1 MKTFMSKRN
10 EAFLD
15 GRRKPNRKTK
25 VKRLYTPKRKK
36 KKAVPAS
43 VIPVIRPETACYCG
57 VVVCSHARLHEH
69 ILYEHSY
76 PTIIR
81 CSQCGASA
89 ERVHEHHICSICDVF
104 ADNLEEHL
112 KNHYRDRLGSGAFM
126 ECRLCC
132 KTFLTVKEVVIHER
146 VSHARVRKLSSYE
159 CEYCGDCF
167 ATKHVRDNHLLRH
180 FEESIGDIWDRVE
193 QMQ

>member
-1 MKTFMSKRN
+1 
-10 EAFLD
+10 
-15 GRRKPNRKTK
+15 
-25 VKRLYTPKRKK
+25 
-36 KKAVPAS
+36 
-43 VIPVIRPETACYCG
+43 
-57 VVVCSHARLHEH
+57 
-69 ILYEHSY
+69 
-76 PTIIR
+76 
-81 CSQCGASA
+81 
-89 ERVHEHHICSICDVF
+89 
-104 ADNLEEHL
+104 
-112 KNHYRDRLGSGAFM
+112 M

-193 QMQ
+193 QMQCELTGVVVINQCPICSSVLATRRSFRVHVVQKHLLKDPEVFLGQFFFIVKSTFSLDS